1 MRKLSTI
8 TATAAA
14 AAFLLAG
21 CTTASEEPEAGA
33 TGSPTEGE
41 TAATTQGFDISGIT
55 ADEEIAAMVPQG
67 VAEDGKLTVGSNL
80 EYAPA
85 EFVDADGKTPI
96 GYDIDIIGAV
106 AKVMDLE
113 VDVQSSS
120 FDAIIPGIGSRYE
133 VGISSF
139 TINPDRLESVNMV
152 SYFMAGSQFAVQAG
166 NPSDVDIEN
175 LCGVRVGVQTATIQ
189 QEELEAATAEC
200 ADAGEEPIEVLPFD
214 SQADVTTNLAGGRLD
229 AMYADSPIVAY
240 AVEQTDGALESLGE
254 IRDAAPYG
262 IVVAKEDTELAEA
275 VRAAVQKLMDDGTM
289 AEITDAWGN
298 SEGALTT
305 AEVNPNV
312 G

>member
-1 MRKLSTI
+1 MRKLTTI
-8 TATAAA
+8 SAATAAA
-14 AAFLLAG
+14 ALLLAG
-21 CTTASEEPEAGA
+21 CTTASEEPGSGS
-33 TGSPTEGE
+33 TGSPSDGK
-41 TAATTQGFDISGIT
+41 TAATTEGFDVSGIE
-55 ADEEIAAMVPQG
+55 ADEEIAAMVPAG
-67 VAEDGKLTVGSNL
+67 VAEDGTLTVGSNL

-85 EFVDADGKTPI
+85 EFVAADGKTPI

-113 VDVQSSS
+113 VDVENSS

-139 TINPDRLESVNMV
+139 TINPERLETVNMV
-152 SYFMAGSQFAVQAG
+152 SYFTAGSQFAVAAG
-166 NPSDVDIEN
+166 NPEDIDPDN
-175 LCGVRVGVQTATIQ
+175 LCGVTVGVQTATIQ

-200 ADAGEEPIEVLPFD
+200 TDAGEEPIEVLPFD
-214 SQADVTTNLAGGRLD
+214 SQADVTTNLAGGRID
-229 AMYADSPIVAY
+229 AMYADSPVVAY
-240 AVEQTDGALESLGE
+240 AVEQTDGTLESLGE

-275 VRAAVQKLMDDGTM
+275 VQAALQKLMDDGTM
-289 AEITDAWGN
+289 AEITEAWGN

-305 AEVNPNV
+305 AEINPNV

>member
-1 MRKLSTI
+1 MRKLPTI
-8 TATAAA
+8 SAAA
-14 AAFLLAG
+14 AAAALLLAG
-21 CTTASEEPEAGA
+21 CTTASEEPTGS

-41 TAATTQGFDISGIT
+41 TAATTEGFDISGIA
-55 ADEEIAAMVPQG
+55 ADEEIAALVPEG
-67 VAEDGKLTVGSNL
+67 VASDGTLTVGSNL

-85 EFVDADGKTPI
+85 EFVAADGTTPV

-139 TINPDRLESVNMV
+139 TINPERLQSVNMV
-152 SYFMAGSQFAVQAG
+152 SYFVAGSQFAVAAG
-166 NPSDVDIEN
+166 NPEDVDPEN
-175 LCGVRVGVQTATIQ
+175 LCGVTVGVQTATIQ
-189 QEELEAATAEC
+189 QEELDAATTEC
-200 ADAGEEPIEVLPFD
+200 TDAGEEPIEVLPFD

-240 AVEQTDGALESLGE
+240 AVEQTGGTLEALGE

-275 VRAAVQKLMDDGTM
+275 VRAALQKLMDDGTM
-289 AEITDAWGN
+289 AAITEAWGN

-305 AEVNPNV
+305 AEINPNV